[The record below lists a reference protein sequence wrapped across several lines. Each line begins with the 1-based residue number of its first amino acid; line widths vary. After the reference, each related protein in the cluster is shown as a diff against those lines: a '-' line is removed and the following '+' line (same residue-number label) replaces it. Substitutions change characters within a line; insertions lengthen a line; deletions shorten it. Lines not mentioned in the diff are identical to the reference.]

1 MENLNHKLHHEHS
14 EHKPQ
19 WLLPDSSSDVT
30 SSLAYFDLA
39 STWRN
44 RAKNSACLSGCTT
57 KGLNTL
63 MLLGLQSF
71 YIYNYI
77 YTVLYHL
84 ISWYIFFFHLISWY
98 IILCHDISSYIMIY
112 HLISSYINLY
122 HLISSYIN
130 IKSLL
135 GIINQHKP
143 TNITGKLVGYNLGNC
158 GPSW

>member
-63 MLLGLQSF
+63 IRYWVYKAF
-71 YIYNYI
+71 IYIIIYI
-77 YTVLYHL
+77 
-84 ISWYIFFFHLISWY
+84 IIYIPCY
-98 IILCHDISSYIMIY
+98 IILYHDISSFFILYHDISSYIMIY

-135 GIINQHKP
+135 GIINQQ
-143 TNITGKLVGYNLGNC
+143 T
-158 GPSW
+158 